1 MLENISAFLAVVR
14 TGSISQAA
22 QMLFLTQPALT
33 NRIQKLE
40 EMLGVDLFIRRRG
53 AHKMEL
59 TQSGK
64 EFIALAER
72 WESLEK
78 NTQQFGRKQSRYFL
92 SVATLQTLTNFNFVP
107 FFSSLIL
114 MEPPFDLV
122 IKTRKNAEIGQLV
135 AKQECDLGFINSTT
149 STHDLNLIRTPLF
162 QESFKF
168 ICSPGYKVPQKP
180 VDPARLNVSDEIYM
194 IWNSDF
200 LNWHRVWFDSLERP
214 HIYLDTLPL
223 FREAMLTG
231 RFWSSAPASI
241 AYLLE
246 KDGVTVRDYVTPPP
260 DRIVI
265 MLTRKRY
272 TDLTSLSMD
281 LFSKLLQNF
290 LHHTDGCS
298 PLI

>member
-1 MLENISAFLAVVR
+1 MLENIAAFLAVVR
-14 TGSISQAA
+14 TGSISRAA
-22 QMLFLTQPALT
+22 QLLFISQPALT

-53 AHKMEL
+53 AHRMDL

-64 EFIALAER
+64 DFIALAER

-78 NTQQFGRKQSRYFL
+78 NTQQFGHKQSRHYL
-92 SVATLQTLTNFNFVP
+92 SIATLQTLTNFNFVP

-114 MEPPFDLV
+114 MKPSFDLI
-122 IKTRKNAEIGQLV
+122 IKTRKNADIGQLV

-149 STHDLNLIRTPLF
+149 STHNMNLIRTPIF

-168 ICSPGYKVPQKP
+168 ICSPDFKVPDAP
-180 VDPARLNVSDEIYM
+180 VSPADLNVSDEIYL

-200 LNWHRVWFDSLERP
+200 LNWHRVWFEQLQRP
-214 HIYLDTLPL
+214 HVYLDTLPL
-223 FREAMLTG
+223 FREAMLNG

-246 KDGVTVRDYVTPPP
+246 KEGITVRDYMTPPP

-265 MLTRKRY
+265 MLTRKLY
-272 TDLTSLSMD
+272 PDLTSQSID
-281 LFSKLLQNF
+281 LFSGLLQNF
-290 LHHTDGCS
+290 LHNTSGCT